1 MVSRTRIAAVFA
13 LAGAL
18 ALSGAAMAGAT
29 TATGAADRAV
39 NRSLAALMAQPEG
52 PPGAY
57 VLVNRN
63 GHVRGFAA
71 GRTRVGGGE
80 VPGSGRHMRIASL
93 TKAFTAATAYSL
105 VADGRLS
112 LDSTVGQVLPSQPA
126 AWHAVTLRQ
135 LLNHTGGIPD
145 FARSPEFG
153 AAVRANPRTPPPPA
167 TLVGYVADQPLDFA
181 PGSRFQYTNSGP
193 ILTGLMIEA
202 ATGQQYGAALG
213 ARVLG
218 PMALRHTTLPGTAAV
233 PMPTLRGYAW
243 SDGAPADVTTAV
255 AFGGWGWASGG
266 LVSTPSDVSRFV
278 RRYVPTVASVAFVP
292 GSSSPRGPGVNAAGP
307 GVFRYTTPCGV
318 VYGHTGSIL
327 GDTQFM
333 AATRDGRRSAVVSMS
348 TQVTPAL
355 LPPLRRTFAAAV
367 CAALAP

>member
-1 MVSRTRIAAVFA
+1 MFSRTGIATAFA
-13 LAGAL
+13 LAGML
-18 ALSGAAMAGAT
+18 AMSGAAISSG

-39 NRSLAALMAQPEG
+39 SRSLAALITQPEG

-63 GHVRGFAA
+63 GHVRGFSA
-71 GRTRVGGGE
+71 GRARVGGAD

-112 LDSTVGQVLPSQPA
+112 LDSTVGEVLPSQPA

-153 AAVRANPRTPPPPA
+153 ASVRASPRTPPPPA
-167 TLVGYVADQPLDFA
+167 TLVGYVAGEPLDFA

-193 ILTGLMIEA
+193 ILVGLIIEA
-202 ATGQQYGAALG
+202 VTGQPYGTELG

-218 PMALRHTTLPGTAAV
+218 PMALRTTALPATAAV
-233 PMPTLRGYAW
+233 PTPTLRGYAW
-243 SDGAPADVTTAV
+243 SDGTSVRMPRS
-255 AFGGWGWASGG
+255 AS
-266 LVSTPSDVSRFV
+266 DRA
-278 RRYVPTVASVAFVP
+278 TVAPDHPAP
-292 GSSSPRGPGVNAAGP
+292 
-307 GVFRYTTPCGV
+307 T
-318 VYGHTGSIL
+318 
-327 GDTQFM
+327 M
-333 AATRDGRRSAVVSMS
+333 ATDGI
-348 TQVTPAL
+348 P
-355 LPPLRRTFAAAV
+355 
-367 CAALAP
+367 